1 MDIATKAAGVQI
13 GFVDRFSGSVVMTG
27 DVASVDASLHAVLN
41 GLEEILGFSSTV
53 VTRT

>member
-1 MDIATKAAGVQI
+1 
-13 GFVDRFSGSVVMTG
+13 MTG
-27 DVASVDASLHAVLN
+27 DVSSVEAALIAVLQ